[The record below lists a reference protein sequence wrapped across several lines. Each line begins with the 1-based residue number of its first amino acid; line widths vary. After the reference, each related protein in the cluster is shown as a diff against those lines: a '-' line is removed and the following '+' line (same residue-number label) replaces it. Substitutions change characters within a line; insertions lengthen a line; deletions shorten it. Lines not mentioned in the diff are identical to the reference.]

1 MAAKLKNA
9 IDLTNEAKTGKNDLI
24 EAMISTSLDEIN
36 TLEKGYKKYN
46 NRANKILKS
55 KNKKGK
61 YIIPKKYWNAV
72 KDGKISIETFKGKTD
87 EKTLNKIKEY
97 REWAQK
103 AADLKKQIQEV
114 KSEIAD
120 LAKQKFDNI
129 EEAYNNMM
137 EVYNRHPINRIQN
150 YIDLTEE
157 KGNIASAKSYEEMIR
172 QEQAAK
178 ENLTTA
184 RDKMQQSLDE
194 SVKKGDI
201 QKESPQWWDA
211 VKAIQAMNEEIDAAE
226 LNIEKYNNAINDIK
240 WKVFDTTI
248 SRIDALSNET
258 QNLIDLMGDV
268 EDAVKTPERE
278 SGWGANE
285 VEWTKEGLTSLGLYA
300 QQMEIAQEKAKQYQ
314 KAIEELDADY
324 AAGKYSENEYYEKL
338 SELKDGQYDAI
349 KSYHDAKDAI
359 VELNEAR
366 IDAIKE
372 GIEKEI
378 EAYSELIS
386 KKKEEL
392 SAQKD
397 LYDFQKNV
405 RSQQKDIATLERKLM
420 ALSTDNSAS
429 AMAKRR
435 KLEAELAQAKQ
446 DLEDTYYERS
456 VDNQQEMLDKNL
468 ESFENEKDK
477 EIKKLEKTLK
487 DTEQL
492 IKDSFKTIQLETKT
506 ISDTMSEYSTTYGIN
521 LSTAITNAWGEGKKA
536 MDEYYSDFEDHVANS
551 NQTEE
556 NIGGVVNGIQNAQN
570 AQDQAAANQNQTI
583 QNDNATTTGAE
594 KEEAPPS
601 AKPSQPNKYPYGK
614 VSSVSGNID
623 KGDKGKKVKALQ
635 DALNKLGYAS
645 PKLKIDGSFGQK
657 TLKAVK
663 KFQKKNKLTVDGI
676 VGKKTKAKFK
686 SKGYA
691 LGTTGIKEDQW
702 ALIDEL
708 GDELVLRPDGQGKLS
723 YLTKG
728 TAVIPHDISENLMKL
743 GQINPQDLLD
753 RNRPSIAPS
762 EIVKNTEINLNIE
775 YGDMLRIDN
784 FDGNNPEDV
793 AKIVAKQFE
802 KHTKQL
808 NDSLRKFTR

>member
-1 MAAKLKNA
+1 MKNGYITSRGRVAQANGTAHAQGTVLTKESAWAEGTAYASTDSKYKKYTFSDNSKSKSGSKKKSSKSRTRQKTTKKNTTKWEKATKNKSPKSSGNFKEVFDWIEVKIEEINENLDLMAAKLKNA

-46 NRANKILKS
+46 NRANNILKS

-201 QKESPQWWDA
+201 QKESPQWWEA

-248 SRIDALSNET
+248 SRIDGLSNET

-268 EDAVKTPERE
+268 KDAVKTPERE

-314 KAIEELDADY
+314 KAIEDLDKDY

-378 EAYSELIS
+378 QSYQELID

-392 SAQKD
+392 SA
-397 LYDFQKNV
+397 
-405 RSQQKDIATLERKLM
+405 
-420 ALSTDNSAS
+420 
-429 AMAKRR
+429 
-435 KLEAELAQAKQ
+435 
-446 DLEDTYYERS
+446 
-456 VDNQQEMLDKNL
+456 
-468 ESFENEKDK
+468 EKD
-477 EIKKLEKTLK
+477 
-487 DTEQL
+487 
-492 IKDSFKTIQLETKT
+492 
-506 ISDTMSEYSTTYGIN
+506 
-521 LSTAITNAWGEGKKA
+521 
-536 MDEYYSDFEDHVANS
+536 
-551 NQTEE
+551 
-556 NIGGVVNGIQNAQN
+556 
-570 AQDQAAANQNQTI
+570 
-583 QNDNATTTGAE
+583 
-594 KEEAPPS
+594 
-601 AKPSQPNKYPYGK
+601 
-614 VSSVSGNID
+614 
-623 KGDKGKKVKALQ
+623 
-635 DALNKLGYAS
+635 
-645 PKLKIDGSFGQK
+645 
-657 TLKAVK
+657 
-663 KFQKKNKLTVDGI
+663 
-676 VGKKTKAKFK
+676 
-686 SKGYA
+686 
-691 LGTTGIKEDQW
+691 
-702 ALIDEL
+702 
-708 GDELVLRPDGQGKLS
+708 
-723 YLTKG
+723 
-728 TAVIPHDISENLMKL
+728 
-743 GQINPQDLLD
+743 
-753 RNRPSIAPS
+753 
-762 EIVKNTEINLNIE
+762 
-775 YGDMLRIDN
+775 
-784 FDGNNPEDV
+784 
-793 AKIVAKQFE
+793 
-802 KHTKQL
+802 
-808 NDSLRKFTR
+808 